1 MKKSTA
7 LLIALSLA
15 LGTAGSAQA
24 DRGRHGGYDHR
35 GYGHHGHHHGGHHR
49 GGNWIGPAAI
59 LAITGLAIG
68 AATYSQAQ
76 AAPVQVLP
84 QPTYQ
89 PPPPDSGNW
98 YYCNS
103 AGQYYPYVRG
113 CPEGWQA
120 VMPPR

>member
-7 LLIALSLA
+7 LLVALSLA
-15 LGTAGSAQA
+15 LASTGSAQA
-24 DRGRHGGYDHR
+24 DGGRHGGY
-35 GYGHHGHHHGGHHR
+35 GYRDRGHHGHYHGGHHR
-49 GGNWIGPAAI
+49 AGNWVGPAAI

-68 AATYSQAQ
+68 AAYSHAQ
-76 AAPVQVLP
+76 AAPVYAAP

-113 CPEGWQA
+113 CPEGWQV